1 MGSKV
6 QAILVEKSYE
16 GMARQSKMWR
26 RLASWLA
33 FALALLVYCLTL
45 EPGASYWDCPEYVVT
60 AWRLEPGHPPGNPL
74 WTLTARM
81 FTILGVT
88 AENAAVAVNL
98 SSALFMAGGVGILA
112 STLFYTLRLTL
123 LRRRNLLNLRLTAL
137 FSLCGALCFGWAD
150 SPWYSAVEAEVYA
163 MSLFLTALSVRLMI
177 VWALMRDRLK
187 ARRYLL
193 LVVYLT
199 GLSLGVHQVHLLV
212 LPVLV
217 LIWYFRRNAR
227 RTAWRTALW
236 LLISFGFVGAI
247 LLVMMPGVMWLCG
260 ECEWLCVNHLHMPY
274 HSGVIICMALLSVIS
289 LSLPI
294 AFRGTRLQTRSW
306 VPVLLL
312 TGYSVF
318 FILLIRGAA
327 NPPMNEGAP
336 SDIYSLASYLDRDQY
351 GKVPLFYGRT
361 PYSRPLRIEA
371 IDSLGN
377 PSYNRY
383 ATRKLKDRIA
393 RTTSEEG
400 YPCYVKYGERIEYI
414 YPPELNMVL
423 PRLVSSNPDD
433 MAAYGD
439 WAGMTPETMESV
451 EVSYALD
458 SLGNAVGKLQP
469 DGTRVKERAYRPTYL
484 QQLQYLTCYQIG
496 YMYLRYLLWNFSGR
510 QNDRFAVGEVEHGN
524 FLTGFAPI
532 DDAMLGP
539 QSLMPEEIGH
549 GNAGHNVY
557 FMIPLLLGIAGIFCL
572 SGGKGRD
579 GRIKSRVNFLIFIL
593 FFMTGLAIVLYINQS
608 PREPRERDYSYLG
621 SLWAYALWIGAGMA
635 GMWSGS
641 RRIHRRLWRK
651 IAGWSTIVIAVA
663 TPLWMLYQNYDD
675 HDRNGRKAVE
685 AYAGNLL
692 RSLEQDAII
701 FVNGDN
707 HTFPL
712 WYMQEVM
719 GVRRD
724 VTVINMAYLTTPWY
738 QIQMMRP
745 GEQSRPV
752 ATQARPE
759 DIAYG
764 AFSHV
769 YFRQPVAVDTLKAK
783 DGVRALKEMY
793 GAGAKYPS
801 LPAVMKITSAAG
813 DSILVA
819 ASAVSG
825 GKGSIDAA
833 SLMMLDIVATNA
845 SSAHPRPIYWHD
857 LLPQSSYAGMYPY
870 TVREMQTRKFAFH
883 PDTLNDMLQA
893 SGFVMESGG
902 ADRKGFY
909 ADATTG
915 TMISRQRMGM
925 VRMAARL
932 LRAGEAEAALR
943 LARESQRLFPPEV
956 WEYQIIYDSD
966 STHHEGF
973 ELSEVILRAG
983 RELGDTAAVKEGER
997 LRDREAARYA
1007 EWYRYREALPKRLRN
1022 VMTSK
1027 NLRKARYGR

>member
-1 MGSKV
+1 MQSLLTEKLNEVRQAKV
-6 QAILVEKSYE
+6 L
-16 GMARQSKMWR
+16 R

-33 FALALLVYCLTL
+33 FVLALLVYCLTL
-45 EPGASYWDCPEYVVT
+45 EPGASYWDCPEYIVT

-88 AENAAVAVNL
+88 AENAPVAVNL

-112 STLFYTLRLTL
+112 STLFYVLRVTLMRG
-123 LRRRNLLNLRLTAL
+123 RSIRSLRLTAL

-177 VWALMRDRLK
+177 AWALMPDRRK
-187 ARRYLL
+187 AGRYLL

-199 GLSLGVHQVHLLV
+199 GLSLGVHQLNLLV

-217 LIWYFRRNAR
+217 LIWYFRRNPVR
-227 RTAWRTALW
+227 SAWRTALW

-260 ECEWLCVNHLHMPY
+260 ECEWLCVNHLGMPY
-274 HSGVIICMALLSVIS
+274 HSGVIICMTLLLLIS
-289 LSLPI
+289 LILPI
-294 AFRGTRLQTRSW
+294 VYRGTRLQTRSW
-306 VPVLLL
+306 VPALLL

-336 SDIYSLASYLDRDQY
+336 SDIYALSSYLDRDQY

-361 PYSRPLRIEA
+361 PYSKPLRIET
-371 IDSLGN
+371 IDSTGQ

-393 RTTSEEG
+393 QVRTG
-400 YPCYVKYGERIEYI
+400 KGHPGYVKYGERIEYI
-414 YPPELNMVL
+414 YPPEQNMVL
-423 PRLVSSNPDD
+423 PRLVSGNPDD
-433 MAAYGD
+433 IAAYGD

-469 DGTRVKERAYRPTYL
+469 DGSRVKEKAYRPTYL
-484 QQLQYLTCYQIG
+484 QQLRYLACYQIG
-496 YMYLRYLLWNFSGR
+496 YMYLRYLMWNFSGR

-524 FLTGFAPI
+524 FITGIPPV

-539 QSLMPEEIGH
+539 QSMMPAEIGRDNR
-549 GNAGHNVY
+549 GRNVY
-557 FMIPLLLGIAGIFCL
+557 YMIPLLLGIVGILCL
-572 SGGKGRD
+572 SGGKGD
-579 GRIKSRVNFLIFIL
+579 CGQVKSRVNFLIFIL
-593 FFMTGLAIVLYINQS
+593 FFMTGLAIVLYINQN

-621 SLWAYALWIGAGMA
+621 SLWAYAIWIGAGMA
-635 GMWSGS
+635 GIWIAS
-641 RRIHRRLWRK
+641 RRIRRRLWRR
-651 IAGWSTIVIAVA
+651 IAGWGVIGISVA
-663 TPLWMLYQNYDD
+663 TPLWMLYQNFDD
-675 HDRNGRKAVE
+675 HDRSGRHAVE

-692 RSLEQDAII
+692 RSLEPDAII

-752 ATQARPE
+752 ETQARPE

-769 YFRQPVAVDTLKAK
+769 YFRQPVAVDTLNAP
-783 DGVRALKEMY
+783 DGARALLNMY
-793 GAGAKYPS
+793 SAGAKYPS
-801 LPAVMKITSAAG
+801 LPAVIKITSASG
-813 DSILVA
+813 DSLYVA

-825 GKGSIDAA
+825 GKSSIDAA

-845 SSAHPRPIYWHD
+845 SSALPRPVYWHD
-857 LLPQSSYAGMYPY
+857 MLPVTSYAGLYPY
-870 TVREMQTRKFAFH
+870 TVREMQTRKLSFGRESVKDWQPDGAFA
-883 PDTLNDMLQA
+883 
-893 SGFVMESGG
+893 MESGG

-915 TMISRQRMGM
+915 SMISRQRMGM

-932 LRAGEAEAALR
+932 LREGEVEAALGM
-943 LARESQRLFPPEV
+943 ARESQRLFPPEV
-956 WEYQIIYDSD
+956 WEYQIIYDAD
-966 STHHEGF
+966 SIHHEGF
-973 ELSEVILRAG
+973 ELSDVMMRAG
-983 RELGDTAAVKEGER
+983 LELGDTAAIREGER
-997 LRDREAARYA
+997 LRDRERARYA
-1007 EWYRYREALPKRLRN
+1007 EWYRYRESLPKRLRN
-1022 VMTSK
+1022 LMTSK
-1027 NLRKARYGR
+1027 NLRKARFGH